1 MKIEIIDYDLE
12 GEIKKLVAFAEENP
26 FSMDDILDVTNG
38 HEPPAGDRE
47 GYFFITPFGL
57 KVVYSIENQ
66 VVGKIRHLSVSDM
79 SKDCSF
85 PSPLI
90 TREIMRLIGFENILE
105 RCLVDI
111 EKFSETIGAVNV
123 WERIKNG

>member
-26 FSMDDILDVTNG
+26 FSMDDILDVMNG

-47 GYFFITPFGL
+47 GHFFITPFGL

-66 VVGKIRHLSVSDM
+66 LVSKIRHLSVSDR
-79 SKDCSF
+79 SKECSF

-90 TREIMRLIGFENILE
+90 VREIMRLIGFENILE
-105 RCLVDI
+105 RCRIDI
-111 EKFSETIGAVNV
+111 EKFNGTQGAVNV
-123 WERIKNG
+123 WERITI